1 MSTFHYRYGDLY
13 CEGLDTRALAERFG
27 TPLYVYSASA
37 IESSFDRLRSAFAE
51 LNPRLHYAVKANGN
65 LSILRL
71 LIARGASMDVVSGGE
86 LERAL
91 HAGARPDGIVY
102 AGVGKTE
109 DEIRSALGRVG
120 LFNVESEQELE
131 RIAALARER
140 RTCAEVCLRVN
151 PDVDAHTHKYTTT
164 GKKENKFGIS
174 LETSERLFRS
184 FHRHEHVRIVGIH
197 MHLGSPIASPR
208 PYEEAIGIALSLT
221 DRLGA
226 DGIELN
232 TLNIG
237 GGYGVDY
244 GAGEPAT
251 PEQFAAVI
259 VPLLRDRVAKGLRV
273 LLEPGRYIVANAGVL
288 LTRVQYVKE
297 GRQKTFVVCDAG
309 MQTLLRPALY
319 EAYHFV
325 WPAKVAEA
333 DVPPRLPGSPAS
345 SDKARSSAEAG
356 VARMQTIDVVG
367 PVCES
372 SDFLAQSRELPDVRQ
387 GDLLCIFSAG
397 AYGMSMASTYNDHP
411 RPAEVIV
418 RGQQATL
425 IRRRQSIESLLMDE
439 IDCESP

>member
-1 MSTFHYRYGDLY
+1 
-13 CEGLDTRALAERFG
+13 
-27 TPLYVYSASA
+27 
-37 IESSFDRLRSAFAE
+37 
-51 LNPRLHYAVKANGN
+51 
-65 LSILRL
+65 
-71 LIARGASMDVVSGGE
+71 MDVVSGGE

-91 HAGARPDGIVY
+91 RAGASPNGIVY

-109 DEIRSALGRVG
+109 EEIRGALGRVG

-140 RTCAEVCLRVN
+140 STCAEVCLRVN

-164 GKKENKFGIS
+164 GTKENKFGIN

-184 FHRHEHVRIVGIH
+184 FHRHEHVRLVGIH

-208 PYEEAIGIALSLT
+208 PYAEAIGIALLLI
-221 DRLGA
+221 DKLAA
-226 DGIELN
+226 DGIQLT

-259 VPLLRDRVAKGLRV
+259 VPLLRDRVAKGLRI
-273 LLEPGRYIVANAGVL
+273 LLEPGRFIVANAGVL

-309 MQTLLRPALY
+309 MHTLLRPALY

-325 WPAKVAEA
+325 WPATVADA
-333 DVPPRLPGSPAS
+333 DVPQRLPGGAAS
-345 SDKARSSAEAG
+345 ADKPRASAEPGLAK
-356 VARMQTIDVVG
+356 MQAIDVVG

-372 SDFLAQSRELPDVRQ
+372 SDFLAQSRELPPVRQ
-387 GDLLCIFSAG
+387 GDLLGIFSAG

-418 RGQQATL
+418 RCQQATL
-425 IRRRQSIESLLMDE
+425 IRRRQSIESLLIDE
-439 IDCESP
+439 INCEAP